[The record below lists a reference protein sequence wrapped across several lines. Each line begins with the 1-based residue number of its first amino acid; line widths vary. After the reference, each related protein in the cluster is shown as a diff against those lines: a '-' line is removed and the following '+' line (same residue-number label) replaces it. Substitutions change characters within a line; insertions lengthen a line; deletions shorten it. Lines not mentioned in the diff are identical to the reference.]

1 MTYLHSIL
9 DFYGLDMD
17 HTASPQNISVCL
29 GFFKFLALALGRND
43 GFIAIEM
50 IGSCVNHVH
59 IDSDE

>member
-1 MTYLHSIL
+1 MDWIWIIL
-9 DFYGLDMD
+9 LLRK
-17 HTASPQNISVCL
+17 TSLTVCL
-29 GFFKFLALALGRND
+29 GFFTFLALALGRND

>member
-1 MTYLHSIL
+1 
-9 DFYGLDMD
+9 MD